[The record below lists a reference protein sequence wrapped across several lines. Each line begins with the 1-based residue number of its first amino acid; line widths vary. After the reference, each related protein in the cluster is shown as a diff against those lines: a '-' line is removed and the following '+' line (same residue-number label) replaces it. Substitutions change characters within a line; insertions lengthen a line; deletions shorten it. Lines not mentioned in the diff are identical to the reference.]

1 MNPKINTIL
10 LIVLGLVII
19 FTLGAIYNEKYGI
32 SAKLIERQQKLIN
45 RQHDLIDMLENEN
58 DSLQITRSEFD
69 NAVRLLESKK

>member
-1 MNPKINTIL
+1 MNQRINTIL
-10 LIVLGLVII
+10 LIILGLVIV
-19 FTLGAIYNEKYGI
+19 FALGATYNEKCGI
-32 SAKLIERQQKLIN
+32 SAELIERQQKLIN